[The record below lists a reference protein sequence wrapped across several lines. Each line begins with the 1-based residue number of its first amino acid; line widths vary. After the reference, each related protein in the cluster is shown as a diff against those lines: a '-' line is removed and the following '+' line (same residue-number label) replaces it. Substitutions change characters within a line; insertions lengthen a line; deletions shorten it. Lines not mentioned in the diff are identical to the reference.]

1 MGSRVLILGVLAA
14 SLAFAK
20 TYNFTLSDM
29 TQAGSTELN
38 AGQYKLQVNGS
49 KVMLKDAQG
58 HDVTTKAKVEGAKQ
72 HFKDTEV
79 SVTKAGGKSK
89 IEWIGLGGSQSRV
102 IFE

>member
-1 MGSRVLILGVLAA
+1 MGSRLLILAVLAA

-20 TYNFTLSDM
+20 TYSFTLNN
-29 TQAGSTELN
+29 TTEAGSTELN

-58 HDVTTKAKVEGAKQ
+58 HDVTMKAKVEKAQQ
-72 HFKDTEV
+72 HFRNTEV
-79 SVTKAGGKSK
+79 SVTNSNGKSK

-102 IFE
+102 TFE

>member
-1 MGSRVLILGVLAA
+1 MRSRLLILGVLAA

-20 TYNFTLSDM
+20 TYNFTLSNK
-29 TQAGSTELN
+29 TEAGSTELN

-49 KVMLKDAQG
+49 KVQLKDAQG
-58 HDVTTKAKVEGAKQ
+58 HQVTTKAKVESAKQ
-72 HFKDTEV
+72 HFRDTEV
-79 SVTKAGGKSK
+79 SVTNAGGRSK